1 MTVSTTITRV
11 AYAGD
16 GSTVA
21 FPVTFPF
28 FDSEDL
34 EVIERVVATGAEA
47 TKSLAS
53 DYGVTGGNGAPGTVV
68 AATPPAAA
76 VQWIIRRRTP
86 LTQLIDYTSNDSFP
100 AESHEK
106 GLDRGVLRDQEAAE
120 ELSRALR
127 LPKTDSITLST
138 TLPSSVDRANRYLK
152 FDASGNPIVA
162 QDVAIGTLSLP
173 VAIADGG
180 TGATNA
186 AGARA
191 ALGLA
196 GLADDNLLTGANRFQ
211 GAVML
216 ESGDGSSVEGPVANF
231 DRLSASPAAN
241 DAIGVI
247 AFRAKGGGGNT
258 LVYAKLGGQIIDPAD
273 ASEDGRLLLQ
283 TVIAGTLG
291 ARAYVG
297 DGVVVGSPVGADKGG
312 GTINALALY
321 QNGAAMQPKI
331 SYAKYSFTVGSGT
344 GGGNTVATTWTTLA
358 LNTEDNDA
366 DGIGALSGNQVTLGA
381 GTYRIRAW
389 CVFQCVS
396 AAHNVKLRLQN
407 ITDGTTPIIGGNLAE
422 NEGIPNTGNCSLEGE
437 FTLPGSKALALQYW
451 ASAANTGG
459 LGPAVGA
466 GVSEVYRVIE
476 LWKVA

>member
-1 MTVSTTITRV
+1 MTVSTTTTRV
-11 AYAGD
+11 AYSGD
-16 GSTVA
+16 GGTTA
-21 FPVTFPF
+21 FPVTYPF
-28 FDSEDL
+28 FDAEDL
-34 EVIERVVATGAEA
+34 EVIERTVATGAE
-47 TKSLAS
+47 TIKSLSS
-53 DYGVTGGNGAPGTVV
+53 DYSVGGGGGGPGTVT
-68 AATPPAAA
+68 AASPPAAA

-106 GLDRGVLRDQEAAE
+106 GLDRGVMRDQEAAE

-127 LPKTDSITLST
+127 LPKTDSAALST

-180 TGATNA
+180 TGATDA
-186 AGARA
+186 ASARA
-191 ALGLA
+191 ALGLP

-216 ESGDGSSVEGPVANF
+216 ESGDGGSAEGPIANL

-247 AFRAKGGGGNT
+247 AFRAKDGGGNT
-258 LVYAKLGGQIIDPAD
+258 LVYAKLAAQIIDPAD

-283 TVIAGTLG
+283 TVIAGTLA
-291 ARAYVG
+291 ARAYIG
-297 DGVVVGSPVGADKGG
+297 DGVVVGNPAGADKGG
-312 GTINALALY
+312 GTVNALALY
-321 QNGAAMQPKI
+321 QNGVAIQPKI
-331 SYAKYSFTVGSGT
+331 GYAKYSYTVGSGT
-344 GGGNTVATTWTTLA
+344 GGGNTIPTTWTTLA

-366 DGIGALSGNQVTLGA
+366 DGIGALSANQITLGA

-389 CVFQCVS
+389 CIFQCV
-396 AAHNVKLRLQN
+396 AATHLVKLRLQN
-407 ITDGTTPIIGGNLAE
+407 MTDGTTAIIGGNLAE
-422 NEGIPNTGNCSLEGE
+422 NEGTPNTGSCSLEGE

-459 LGPAVGA
+459 LGPAAGA
-466 GVSEVYRVIE
+466 GVSEVYRVVE